1 MNRLFLLFVK
11 ITGWPIALFY
21 YRKKVICLN
30 NDKSLRKIKG
40 AALIVS
46 NHTSVYDF
54 PLMMFTFL
62 NRTIRTLV
70 AEVMYKKTP
79 LLSKLL
85 FKIGAIKVDR
95 NSYDFAFL
103 GKMIDCLN
111 KGQVGLVY
119 PEARV
124 PKEEE
129 RGHFLEFKPSY
140 VYMALEANVP
150 IIPVY
155 TNGMYGRLKRKYHDR
170 AKVVIGKPI
179 DVASLYKDNLDE
191 KENINNINNYVKQNI
206 EGLKHYLEEYEKENK
221 KSK

>member
-1 MNRLFLLFVK
+1 MNRLFLWFVK

-21 YRKKVICLN
+21 YQKKVICLN
-30 NDKSLRKIKG
+30 NDKSLKKIKG
-40 AALIVS
+40 AALLVS
-46 NHTSVYDF
+46 NHTSVYDY
-54 PLMMFTFL
+54 PLMMYTFL
-62 NRTIRTLV
+62 NRSIRTLV
-70 AEVMYKKTP
+70 AEIMYQKTP

-95 NSYDFAFL
+95 NAYDFAFL

-129 RGHFLEFKPSY
+129 RGHLLEFKPSY
-140 VYMALEANVP
+140 VYMALEASCP
-150 IIPVY
+150 IIPIY
-155 TNGMYGRLKRKYHDR
+155 TNGIYGKLKRKYKDR

-191 KENINNINNYVKQNI
+191 KENINNINNYVKEKI
-206 EGLKHYLEEYEKENK
+206 EDLKLYLEQYEKEK
-221 KSK
+221 